1 MNTRQRNTAKEEAQT
16 LIRRSGWVLT
26 EQEWQALSVN
36 DFGLGNVLMEGFA
49 FVDLLRSPRL
59 RTTLLVL
66 LPKQTLPQHMHP
78 PHEDEE
84 GKEET
89 IRVLHGQAKVYV
101 PGPENNPH
109 ILIPSGK
116 EAYYTARHEIPL
128 DAGQQFT
135 ITPTTEHWFQGGRA
149 GAVCLCVQ
157 NRVDETKNIFA
168 DPRSLGC
175 PIKLTD

>member
-78 PHEDEE
+78 PHEGEE

-89 IRVLHGQAKVYV
+89 IRVIHGQA
-101 PGPENNPH
+101 
-109 ILIPSGK
+109 
-116 EAYYTARHEIPL
+116 
-128 DAGQQFT
+128 
-135 ITPTTEHWFQGGRA
+135 QG
-149 GAVCLCVQ
+149 VCS
-157 NRVDETKNIFA
+157 
-168 DPRSLGC
+168 RS
-175 PIKLTD
+175 